1 MKKALPI
8 GVSNYRELK
17 ENDYY
22 AVDKSKMIE
31 SYLINKYKVTLITRP
46 RRFGKT
52 LNMSMMAEFFDVTK
66 DSKDIFEG
74 TYISQSEYAS
84 YMNQYPTIFISF
96 ANAKQNKQGIVEVIK
111 YQLREAYRK
120 YQIVFD
126 NLVDEIDI
134 EDYKRIFGEVKNVD
148 NGDLRVVRQ
157 ALVFLMDQLYKYYG
171 KRVMVFIDEYDTPF
185 IEAHVNGCYEEIKG
199 ELSLMLH
206 NALKTSNSLQYAMM
220 TGIQR
225 VAKENIFSGLNNVKV
240 RTVKDKQY
248 GQYFGFT
255 EEETKELLE
264 YYGLDLYDGVK
275 QMYDGY
281 NIGEVEIYNPW
292 SIVNYIDNK
301 KLRPYWV
308 NTSANVMIKQAM
320 KQSDI
325 SFQRGYEQLIEQG
338 YLQTTLKMETSFFES
353 SSTASL
359 WGLFVNAGYLTIS
372 KTISEQRNK
381 YEIRIPNQEV
391 QEEFQSLT
399 SYYLQVSETDL
410 TELFDALRD
419 EDELLFKET
428 YQRLLLTIPS
438 YHDLKDENSYHM
450 FFVGVCAWLR
460 NEYEI
465 ISNKEEGKGRCDI
478 ILKSK
483 NEKQVSYIFEFKY
496 TKEESNLKEMAK
508 EAISQIKEKQYD
520 ANITGNIIYIGMA
533 HYHKDVEI
541 VWENRD

>member
-148 NGDLRVVRQ
+148 NGDLQVVRQ

-185 IEAHVNGCYEEIKG
+185 IEAHVNGCYEEIRG

-206 NALKTSNSLQYAMM
+206 NALKTSDSLEYAML

-225 VAKENIFSGLNNVKV
+225 VAKENIFSGLNNLKV
-240 RTVKDKQY
+240 CTVIDEHYAK
-248 GQYFGFT
+248 YFGFT

-320 KQSDI
+320 KQSDT

-465 ISNKEEGKGRCDI
+465 ISNKEEGKGRCDV
-478 ILKSK
+478 ILKGK

-520 ANITGNIIYIGMA
+520 ANIDGNVIYVGMA

-541 VWENRD
+541 VWKCK

>member
-120 YQIVFD
+120 HQNIFD

-399 SYYLQVSETDL
+399 AYYLQVSETDL

-533 HYHKDVEI
+533 HYHKEVEI

>member
-1 MKKALPI
+1 MRKELPI
-8 GVSNYRELK
+8 GISDYREVK
-17 ENDYY
+17 EHQKYY
-22 AVDKSKMIE
+22 VVDKSKMIKDF
-31 SYLINKYKVTLITRP
+31 LQLGAKVTLITRP

-320 KQSDI
+320 KQSDT

-428 YQRLLLTIPS
+428 YQRLLLTLPS

-465 ISNKEEGKGRCDI
+465 ISNKEEGKGRCDV
-478 ILKSK
+478 ILKGK

-520 ANITGNIIYIGMA
+520 ANIDGNVIYVGMA

-541 VWENRD
+541 VWKCK

>member
-1 MKKALPI
+1 
-8 GVSNYRELK
+8 
-17 ENDYY
+17 
-22 AVDKSKMIE
+22 
-31 SYLINKYKVTLITRP
+31 
-46 RRFGKT
+46 
-52 LNMSMMAEFFDVTK
+52 
-66 DSKDIFEG
+66 
-74 TYISQSEYAS
+74 
-84 YMNQYPTIFISF
+84 
-96 ANAKQNKQGIVEVIK
+96 
-111 YQLREAYRK
+111 
-120 YQIVFD
+120 
-126 NLVDEIDI
+126 
-134 EDYKRIFGEVKNVD
+134 
-148 NGDLRVVRQ
+148 
-157 ALVFLMDQLYKYYG
+157 
-171 KRVMVFIDEYDTPF
+171 MVFIDEYDTPF
-185 IEAHVNGCYEEIKG
+185 IEAHVNGCYEEIRG

-320 KQSDI
+320 KQSDT

-428 YQRLLLTIPS
+428 YQRLLLTLPS

-465 ISNKEEGKGRCDI
+465 ISNKEEGKGRCDV

-496 TKEESNLKEMAK
+496 TKEESNLKEVAK

-533 HYHKDVEI
+533 HYHKEVEI

>member
-1 MKKALPI
+1 MRKELPI
-8 GVSNYRELK
+8 GISNYREAK
-17 ENDYY
+17 EEKRYY
-22 AVDKSKMIE
+22 IVDKSKMIE
-31 SYLINKYKVTLITRP
+31 DFLKSGTKVTLITRP

-74 TYISQSEYAS
+74 TYILESEYVS
-84 YMNQYPTIFISF
+84 YMNHYPTIFLSF
-96 ANAKQNKQGIVEVIK
+96 ANAKGSAYSISECIKDEIGKQYQKYKHVLSEIEDEYDMNK
-111 YQLREAYRK
+111 YQRIFSILKE
-120 YQIVFD
+120 
-126 NLVDEIDI
+126 VDETH
-134 EDYKRIFGEVKNVD
+134 VK
-148 NGDLRVVRQ
+148 GIAQ

-264 YYGLDLYDGVK
+264 YYELDLYDGVK

-281 NIGEVEIYNPW
+281 CIGEVDIYNPW
-292 SIVNYIDNK
+292 SIVNYATRK
-301 KLRPYWV
+301 SLQPYWV
-308 NTSANVMIKQAM
+308 NTSANMMIKQAM
-320 KQSDI
+320 KQSDP

-338 YLQTTLKMETSFFES
+338 YLQTIVKLETSFYEA
-353 SSTASL
+353 SSTESL
-359 WGLFVNAGYLTIS
+359 WGLFVNAGYVTIT
-372 KTISEQRNK
+372 KTVSEK
-381 YEIRIPNQEV
+381 LGVYEIRIPNEEV
-391 QEEFQSLT
+391 QEEFRSLT
-399 SYYLQVSETDL
+399 SQYLQISETEL
-410 TELFDALRD
+410 TQLAFALQYNQK
-419 EDELLFKET
+419 EVFKEI
-428 YQRLLLTIPS
+428 YKNLLLSVPS
-438 YHDLKDENSYHM
+438 YYDLVSENSYHM
-450 FFVGVCAWLR
+450 FLMGICTWLR
-460 NEYEI
+460 GDYEI
-465 ISNKEEGKGRCDI
+465 ESNKEVGKGRCDI

-483 NEKQVSYIFEFKY
+483 NEGYPSYIIELKY
-496 TKEESNLKEMAK
+496 EKEASDLKELAK
-508 EAISQIKEKQYD
+508 EAIKQIQEKQYGV
-520 ANITGNIIYIGMA
+520 NMKGNVIYIGMA

-541 VWENRD
+541 VWEKA